1 MPDRAF
7 TLAVDGA
14 VERPLALTYA
24 RLLSLPALERDV
36 TLDCGKG
43 TSTTSTMK
51 GPAFSSLLDLAGAND
66 DACRAVFYCTDGHRE
81 SISIADLLLC
91 DAFLA
96 CDTSEESSGDEDC
109 AVRLVVPGKFGHRWA
124 KSVKRIEIVADN

>member
-1 MPDRAF
+1 MPGRAH
-7 TLAVDGA
+7 AYVDGA
-14 VERPLALTYA
+14 GDRPFLTG
-24 RLLSLPALERDV
+24 LLPALNAMSR
-36 TLDCGKG
+36 
-43 TSTTSTMK
+43 STAARARAPHQHE
-51 GPAFSSLLDLAGAND
+51 PAFSGLLDLAGAND

-81 SISIADLLLC
+81 SISIADLLHC